1 MPFEGWEVIRYS
13 RVTVS
18 FAEAFTD
25 PLYVSSSL
33 TEKENNPK
41 VKLKGIGTGLLPPP
55 PPPPPQEEIIK
66 ISDKKYNFFMY
77 KIISAIKKRGL
88 EALF

>member
-1 MPFEGWEVIRYS
+1 
-13 RVTVS
+13 S

-33 TEKENNPK
+33 TEKENNPN
-41 VKLKGIGTGLLPPP
+41 VKLKGIGTGSLPPPP

-66 ISDKKYNFFMY
+66 IRDKKYNFFMD

-88 EALF
+88 KALF